1 MAARSFI
8 DKQYSVAKKLVHLFA
23 DITVT
28 EAVTPVPVLNRWNYG
43 TFGTGPI
50 VNTYTAAAT
59 TPVPPS
65 NAGNYAAQYQIGSEG
80 VMLVTRTATGL
91 YTLRLQ
97 DNYMRLMG
105 LNFFIAAAA
114 GASAVGKLNENTTIS
129 DYDAPGGAL
138 VGLAFLDFAGAA
150 VDPIGHVRLH
160 LILADST
167 AP

>member
-1 MAARSFI
+1 MSSRSFI

-23 DITVT
+23 DITVS
-28 EAVTPVPVLNRWNYG
+28 EGGTPVPTLNRWNYG
-43 TFGTGPI
+43 TFGSGPT
-50 VNTYTAAAT
+50 VNTYTAAPT

-65 NAGNYAAQYQIGSEG
+65 NSGNYASQFQIGSEG
-80 VMLVTRTATGL
+80 VMMVTRTATGL

-105 LNFFIAAAA
+105 LGFFIAAAA
-114 GASAVGKLNENTTIS
+114 GSSAVGKCNENTTIS
-129 DYDAPGGAL
+129 NLGAAGGSL
-138 VGLAFLDFAGAA
+138 IGLAFLDFAGAA
-150 VDPIGHVRLH
+150 VDPIGHMRLH